1 MNKGLL
7 LIIDG
12 IVNLALG
19 ILLLIFPRG
28 IMSALEAPASTSKFY
43 PSILGAVLFGIGL
56 ALLLEH
62 YGSDR
67 GIRGL
72 GLGGAIV
79 INICGA
85 GTLAF
90 WLLSGKLQIP
100 TRGNIVLWTIAGI
113 VLLIGLVEI
122 ASGTW
127 RENK

>member
-28 IMSALEAPASTSKFY
+28 IMSALGAPASTSNFY

-62 YGSDR
+62 YGSER

-72 GLGGAIV
+72 GLGVAIV
-79 INICGA
+79 INLCGA
-85 GTLAF
+85 VTLAF

-127 RENK
+127 RENQ